1 MHIYYFPPGETARTA
16 LTTDRDSR
24 TGFFWFD
31 IERDESNWYETVR
44 EWLAEE
50 FYGQHISDSLNDTHV
65 PFFDG
70 SDRYDMLIIRSLVPK
85 NQQAML
91 ATYPIAFFITHDAVI
106 TIRGKEDPI
115 FDPIRQGLQKSK
127 TKPVESV
134 SLFTWSL
141 LDHIANGLLGQRA
154 SISERLAIWQEKLL
168 QGSADLSMWQEM
180 MAMRNQLRRLEMI
193 TESQLD
199 AIGHWREL
207 GSLRIP
213 EALQVYY
220 NDLQEHMKRIYRHAL
235 ITQHD
240 IDALV
245 NIYFSANTQRT
256 NNTLKFLAIIS
267 AVFLP
272 LNLIAG
278 IFGMNFSY
286 LPLLSSPYGP
296 VLVTVVMLI
305 ISVTMLRFF
314 RKF

>member
-1 MHIYYFPPGETARTA
+1 MHIYYFPPGESVRTA
-16 LTTDRDSR
+16 LKSDLDSR

-31 IERDESNWYETVR
+31 IERYESNWYETVH

-50 FYGQHISDSLNDTHV
+50 FYEQHIRDSLNETHV
-65 PFFDG
+65 PFYDG
-70 SDRYDMLIIRSLVPK
+70 SDRYDMLIISSLVPT
-85 NQQAML
+85 NQQASL
-91 ATYPIAFFITHDAVI
+91 ATCPIAFFITHNAVI
-106 TIRGKEDPI
+106 TIRGRGDSI
-115 FDPIRQGLQKSK
+115 FDPFTEGLQQSK
-127 TKPVESV
+127 NKPVDSV
-134 SLFTWSL
+134 SLLTWSF
-141 LDHIANGLLGQRA
+141 LDHIANGLLKQRA

-193 TESQLD
+193 TEGQLD

-207 GSLRIP
+207 GSQRIP
-213 EALQVYY
+213 ESLQVYY
-220 NDLQEHMKRIYRHAL
+220 NDLQEHMNRIYRHAL

-256 NNTLKFLAIIS
+256 NDTLKFLAIIS

-296 VLVTVVMLI
+296 VLVTIVMLV

-314 RKF
+314 RKY